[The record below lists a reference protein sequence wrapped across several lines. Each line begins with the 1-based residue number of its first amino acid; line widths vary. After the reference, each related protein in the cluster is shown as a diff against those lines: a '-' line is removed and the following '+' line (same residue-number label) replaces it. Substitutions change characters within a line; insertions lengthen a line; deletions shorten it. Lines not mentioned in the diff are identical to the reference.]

1 MNRETI
7 KSFILFVLVGLSF
20 LLSYIL
26 WSYQPKYEM
35 FYDASYVNE
44 VDVGGKEN
52 SKQELI
58 QPSYIIFHREDE
70 ILGFASP
77 FDQQKLFKEITS
89 WSLSNLSVASA
100 SGEPIRQWEH
110 YVEVI
115 FPTPLPV
122 NLLANLFT
130 IEDEEELPLWHF
142 DRIFIFAEENTELLN
157 VKIVSQ
163 DESEQLVATIE
174 KARAYQIINRYDE
187 NHAQLQTYLEVP
199 FGTRQIYI
207 PDDVDKMTK
216 KTLVANLIEPELF
229 TNVLFSNPSLVKPNQ
244 REVFYTDGQRGMR
257 VQQEG
262 RYLEFINPIE
272 TSGKTLSADDLL
284 ERSVNHINEHKGWF
298 NEYHLESL
306 YVTRGEVNYRL
317 HYEGRPVFNFSNLTL
332 ITQVWRDQELYQYHR
347 SLLYIGHLLNVTD
360 TELPSGVEII
370 QTIQQA
376 EDFAPDQITDIQ
388 IGYLLNYIDEAH
400 SITLEPAWFMRYENS
415 WLKVPLMNNGA
426 NSEGIRGD

>member
-77 FDQQKLFKEITS
+77 VDQQKLFKEITS

-229 TNVLFSNPSLVKPNQ
+229 TNVLFSNPS
-244 REVFYTDGQRGMR
+244 
-257 VQQEG
+257 
-262 RYLEFINPIE
+262 
-272 TSGKTLSADDLL
+272 
-284 ERSVNHINEHKGWF
+284 
-298 NEYHLESL
+298 
-306 YVTRGEVNYRL
+306 
-317 HYEGRPVFNFSNLTL
+317 
-332 ITQVWRDQELYQYHR
+332 
-347 SLLYIGHLLNVTD
+347 
-360 TELPSGVEII
+360 
-370 QTIQQA
+370 
-376 EDFAPDQITDIQ
+376 
-388 IGYLLNYIDEAH
+388 
-400 SITLEPAWFMRYENS
+400 
-415 WLKVPLMNNGA
+415 
-426 NSEGIRGD
+426 